1 MILESKIKELVD
13 IRIEGTKLFVVDIK
27 ISASNKIDVL
37 IDGFDGVSISDCVD
51 VSRGVEHNLDREN
64 EDFSLEV
71 SSAGLD
77 SPFLVPQQ
85 YEKNLGREVKVYTQD
100 GKKHEGKLTHVD
112 GNKIEITYQEK
123 VRIEGRKKKEWV
135 TRVEEYFFECEKKE
149 EKIRDTKV
157 IISFK

>member
-112 GNKIEITYQEK
+112 GDKIEITYQEK

-135 TRVEEYFFECEKKE
+135 TRVEEYFFESEKKE